1 MKRQW
6 LPSSLSDTEMAFALR
21 STTWGVNVGRFAASF
36 LTALL
41 ATKFGWRAVPGI
53 YAAIVA
59 AFAIPFQLI
68 CTDSPAE
75 WARRA
80 WPSMAAAEQKLL
92 GVDLDAAPAAAPTTA
107 AAAAATAR
115 ARKFSVCCSTH
126 TSHTRLCFTLPLR
139 LTEGGAAGRTIS
151 SWRPRRQSA
160 RSPST
165 RPIT

>member
-1 MKRQW
+1 MLTEGDSAALPQVGMMKRQW

-80 WPSMAAAEQKLL
+80 RPSMATAEQQLL

-107 AAAAATAR
+107 AAAAAATAQP
-115 ARKFSVCCSTH
+115 RKFSVCCSTR
-126 TSHTRLCFTLPLR
+126 TSHTTLFH
-139 LTEGGAAGRTIS
+139 AA
-151 SWRPRRQSA
+151 A
-160 RSPST
+160 
-165 RPIT
+165 

>member
-80 WPSMAAAEQKLL
+80 RPSMATAEQQLL
-92 GVDLDAAPAAAPTTA
+92 GVDLDAAPVAAPTTA
-107 AAAAATAR
+107 AVAATAR
-115 ARKFSVCCSTH
+115 ARKFSVCYSTRTSTH
-126 TSHTRLCFTLPLR
+126 MTLFH
-139 LTEGGAAGRTIS
+139 AAAEVDRG
-151 SWRPRRQSA
+151 
-160 RSPST
+160 
-165 RPIT
+165 